1 MPKIKPFRGIRPTPE
16 FVDQVVL
23 QVENLTLNEAKLIR
37 QENPYSY
44 INMLVPKIENHFL
57 MGSKKEL
64 AYKKINE
71 NFEEFLE
78 KGVLIR
84 DEKPALYVYRIS
96 HRGIVQTGI
105 WTITAIDDYLNNTVK
120 KHEMSRADREK
131 ALIDYLQYTGID
143 ANPVLITY
151 PPVDAI
157 DAVLL
162 KTCKQN
168 PGLKFRK
175 ENAEHELWKIDHPG
189 DVDALV
195 HAFANLPVSYIAD
208 GHHRA
213 AAASLSGIER
223 RKQNLKHTGEEEYN
237 FFTSVYMAT
246 NQLRIFEFNRLL
258 KDMNGL
264 SATDFLSKIEVH
276 FDIEVLK
283 DHHSFK
289 PEIMHQ
295 FGMYLNKTWFKL
307 TAKATTQQHNNPV
320 SGLDVHILQEYILSV
335 IMNISDPRTDA
346 RLSFTGGVTPVEEL
360 VKQVDEGNYAVAF
373 TLFPT
378 SVEQL
383 IRVADAGEVMPP
395 KSTWFEP
402 KFQAG
407 LIIHQV
413 N

>member
-1 MPKIKPFRGIRPTPE
+1 MPKIKPFRGIRPNPA

-23 QVENLTLNEAKLIR
+23 QIENLTLDEAKIIR

-44 INMLVPKIENHFL
+44 INMLVPKLDNIFL
-57 MGSKKEL
+57 RGSKKEL

-78 KGVLIR
+78 KGVLTR
-84 DEKPALYVYRIS
+84 DEKPALYVYQIS
-96 HRGIVQTGI
+96 HRGILQTGI
-105 WTITAIDDYLNNTVK
+105 WTVTAIDDYLNNTIK
-120 KHEMSRADREK
+120 KHELTRADREL
-131 ALIDYLQYTGID
+131 ALIDYLQQTGID

-151 PPVDAI
+151 PSVTDI
-157 DAVLL
+157 ERIIS
-162 KTCKQN
+162 KTCKAV
-168 PGLKFRK
+168 PDLKFNK
-175 ENAEHELWKIDHPG
+175 ENAEHQLWKIDHLD
-189 DVDALV
+189 DVNALRR
-195 HAFANLPVSYIAD
+195 AFANLPVSYIAD

-213 AAASLSGIER
+213 AAASLLGIER

-246 NQLRIFEFNRLL
+246 DQLRIFEFHRLL
-258 KDMNGL
+258 KDLNGL
-264 SATDFLSKIEVH
+264 STAGFLSKIETH
-276 FDIEVLK
+276 FEIEVLK
-283 DHHSFK
+283 DSKVFK
-289 PEIMHQ
+289 PQKLHQ
-295 FGMYLNKTWFKL
+295 FGMYLDKTWYKL
-307 TAKATTQQHNNPV
+307 TAKVKTYQQNNPV
-320 SGLDVHILQEYILSV
+320 AELDVTILQEYVLSP
-335 IMNISDPRTDA
+335 IMDISDPRIDA
-346 RLSFTGGVTPVEEL
+346 RLSFVGGVTPVEEL

-378 SVEQL
+378 SIEQL